1 MSPLDGGGDSPSCMT
16 QSMTETCPH
25 GFIGMATRT
34 TWRLHTHVCGKQER
48 RKEMKVEYMAHSGN
62 DLLVCNAARTSF
74 GKTSGYVYL
83 DQERARLAVMMQ
95 EMESEGKDF
104 SKVRAYFDKLGEE
117 ESARWLEGDV
127 DPKVL
132 KYEDHNLINFLARE
146 KHVLPF
152 RHPTVTLRCKAPIFV
167 ARQLG
172 KHQVGMSW
180 SEESRRYIDNEPEFF
195 WPDTWRMRADNV
207 KQGSSNVEVSF
218 DTKGWAKGVAEV
230 ALETYERLLEE
241 GVAPE
246 QARMILPQNMMVTWV
261 WTGTLLSWHHMLQL
275 RLAPD
280 TQKETRDFA
289 NMVSDVITPL
299 FPVSME
305 ALREHD

>member
-1 MSPLDGGGDSPSCMT
+1 
-16 QSMTETCPH
+16 
-25 GFIGMATRT
+25 
-34 TWRLHTHVCGKQER
+34 
-48 RKEMKVEYMAHSGN
+48 MKIEYMVHSGD
-62 DLLVCNAARTSF
+62 DLLVVNAARASF
-74 GKTSGYVYL
+74 GK
-83 DQERARLAVMMQ
+83 
-95 EMESEGKDF
+95 ESVWEKE
-104 SKVRAYFDKLGEE
+104 VV
-117 ESARWLEGDV
+117 DV
-127 DPKVL
+127 VGGFETVKVL
-132 KYEDHNLINFLARE
+132 SDKDKKLINFLARE

-152 RHPTVTLRCKAPIFV
+152 RHPTITLRCQAPVFV

-180 SEESRRYIDNEPEFF
+180 SEESRRYIDGEPEFF
-195 WPDTWRMRADNV
+195 WPDKWRKRADNV
-207 KQGSSNVEVSF
+207 KQGSSDEEVPVPSMAVSRWADSPGLCDPKEVVELV
-218 DTKGWAKGVAEV
+218 TMMYNTM
-230 ALETYERLLEE
+230 LEQ

-305 ALREHD
+305 ALRGHSDD